1 MGIRELPTRR
11 QPKIAFL
18 FNPGDGGTLMPAPNA
33 ISFDKLS
40 RIIGTPRAPLLID
53 VRAEEDFAA
62 DPRLLP
68 GAIRSDDRAL
78 PSLASQLA
86 GQPSIVVCQAG
97 HRRSQGTAAW
107 LRAEGCP
114 SEYLE
119 GGFEGWRVNGLPLVN
134 PTKLPARD
142 AQGRTVWVTRSRPK
156 IDRIACPWLIRRFL
170 DPRAI
175 ILFVAPA
182 EVVGVAER
190 HDAAPFDIEGVFWS
204 HRGDLCTFDVMLAEF
219 GLGISALDRLA
230 AIVRGADTARLD
242 LAPEAAGLLAASLGL
257 SRMYS
262 DDLEQLE
269 AGMLLYDAFYRWA
282 RDATGETHNWP
293 TNKPKAD

>member
-1 MGIRELPTRR
+1 V
-11 QPKIAFL
+11 
-18 FNPGDGGTLMPAPNA
+18 PAPNS

-40 RIIGTPRAPLLID
+40 RLVGTPRAPRLLD
-53 VRAEEDFAA
+53 VRSADDFLA

-68 GAIRSDDRAL
+68 GSTRVDDGAL
-78 PSLASQLA
+78 ANIAAQLR
-86 GQPSIVVCQAG
+86 GQPTVVVCQGG
-97 HRRSQGTAAW
+97 HQRSQGAAAW
-107 LRAEGCP
+107 LRAEGCC

-119 GGFEGWRVNGLPLVN
+119 DGFEAWRDAGLPLIDVAKF
-134 PTKLPARD
+134 PEHD
-142 AQGRTVWVTRSRPK
+142 EQGRTVWVTRSRPK

-170 DPRAI
+170 DPRAV

-182 EVVGVAER
+182 EVIGVAER
-190 HDAAPFDIEGVFWS
+190 YKGAPFDIETVFWS

-219 GLGISALDRLA
+219 GLQIPALDRLA
-230 AIVRGADTARLD
+230 TIVRGADTARLD

-282 RDATGETHNWP
+282 RDASDETHNWP
-293 TNKPKAD
+293 TNKAKAE